1 MTAVLDDLELLLSS
15 APPETEAVYSRLAAR
30 YEHFRT
36 LWLHLAGGSV
46 ERAMFDDLA
55 TLLTPTTRV
64 LDAGSGTGPLARRIH
79 ALQPDAELILLD
91 LVPAMLAQAA
101 DVPGE
106 RIVASVQDI
115 PLPDESVDIEVSGWT
130 IETVADPFAAVSEY
144 LRVIKPDGYVLYTF
158 CSLPNGWASRTGTA
172 LLRAIIENRF
182 AGNFLATEE
191 TPWHD
196 CERSRRVRSL
206 SGLTTYVLL
215 RKCCAVKGAIL
226 PPVDGATRYEAVAI
240 ASIEGVG
247 GTPQAKE
254 SPAWI

>member
-1 MTAVLDDLELLLSS
+1 MTAVLDDLDLLISS
-15 APPETEAVYSRLAAR
+15 APAETEAVYARLATR
-30 YEHFRT
+30 YEHFRA
-36 LWLHLAGGSV
+36 LWLHLAGDSV

-55 TLLTPTTRV
+55 TLLTPGVRV

-91 LVPAMLAQAA
+91 LVPAMLAQAT

-106 RIVASVQDI
+106 RIVASVQAI
-115 PLPDESVDIEVSGWT
+115 PLPDASVDVVVSGWT

-158 CSLPNGWASRTGTA
+158 CSLPSGWASRTGTT
-172 LLRAIIENRF
+172 LLRAVIAGRF

-196 CERSRRVRSL
+196 CERSRRVRSI

-215 RKCCAVKGAIL
+215 RKCCAVGEAIL
-226 PPVDGATRYEAVAI
+226 PTAGSAAWHDGTDALP
-240 ASIEGVG
+240 IEGVG
-247 GTPQAKE
+247 DTKQAKE
-254 SPAWI
+254 PRA